1 MHDVAW
7 DIWRAIAAPGVDLNQ
22 AEFMFPDFTMQ
33 PTSMGE
39 AGGFRS
45 ISRKQALAMAV
56 IFAGG
61 MLLVVLQCILTTYN
75 SIETNPY
82 SQFEQLLAQEKIAEV
97 SVGPDTINGKFK
109 E

>member
-1 MHDVAW
+1 
-7 DIWRAIAAPGVDLNQ
+7 
-22 AEFMFPDFTMQ
+22 
-33 PTSMGE
+33 
-39 AGGFRS
+39 
-45 ISRKQALAMAV
+45 MAV